1 MGSGLKG
8 KKKNNLPD
16 NYIAN
21 KQEAAAYSWCVK
33 NNIRIGLQATEYVQN
48 PDKWKIAISIGEDYR
63 KVNLS
68 PSVYTKDNVWQEYY
82 KACLYYYNKHN
93 KQ

>member
-21 KQEAAAYSWCVK
+21 EQEAAAYSWCVK

-48 PDKWKIAISIGEDYR
+48 PDKWKIAISIGEDYK

>member
-1 MGSGLKG
+1 MGSGLKN

-16 NYIAN
+16 NYITN
-21 KQEAAAYSWCVK
+21 KEEAAAYKWCLH
-33 NNIRIGLQATEYVQN
+33 NNIRIGLQAIDYVQN
-48 PDKWKIAISIGEDYR
+48 PDKWKIAISIGENY
-63 KVNLS
+63 KAFYLS

-93 KQ
+93 K

>member
-21 KQEAAAYSWCVK
+21 EEEAAAYSWCVK
-33 NNIRIGLQATEYVQN
+33 NNIRIGLQAIEYVQN
-48 PDKWKIAISIGEDYR
+48 PDKWKIAISIGEDYK

>member
-21 KQEAAAYSWCVK
+21 EEEAAAYSWCIK
-33 NNIRIGLQATEYVQN
+33 NNIRIGLQAIEYVQN
-48 PDKWKIAISIGEDYR
+48 PDKWKIAISIGEDYK

-68 PSVYTKDNVWQEYY
+68 PSIYTKDNVWQEYY

>member
-21 KQEAAAYSWCVK
+21 EEEAAAYSWCIK
-33 NNIRIGLQATEYVQN
+33 NNIRIGLQAIEYVQN
-48 PDKWKIAISIGEDYR
+48 PDKWKIAISIGEDYK